1 MPFSFI
7 FSNLSNRCQLTCIN
21 STKLD
26 KNLINH
32 GAPKGSVLGSI
43 VFLLDINDLPK
54 ASNLKT
60 LLFADNTA
68 LLVSSDDS
76 ILSEKL
82 VNIELKKIK
91 NWLLKEYDSFLK
103 RYNVINITKMT
114 KSFYLQHKRLNK

>member
-1 MPFSFI
+1 MPFSLI

-43 VFLLDINDLPK
+43 VFLLYINDLPK

-82 VNIELKKIK
+82 VKIELKKIK